1 MSSLT
6 NIFKSPFRLVSS
18 KTYSNPTQELKVEF
32 KTKDIY
38 DSTNK
43 EEIFILSKM
52 YFDNIVLQY
61 KNYMFENVPTAESTY
76 KLYVGIMGEEELKFK
91 HIYSIFY
98 DNIADRIAWE
108 NKYDNNF
115 EIEGKFFIGID
126 VSTYVLENYED
137 EDEDMEEEY
146 KIQHAIPEDE
156 CVICYE
162 NKANVLYTKCLHY
175 AVCDSC
181 DKSGKFSKCPL
192 CRTKIN
198 NQRILFS

>member
-1 MSSLT
+1 MSLQEVY
-6 NIFKSPFRLVSS
+6 KPPFRLVSS
-18 KTYSNPTQELKVEF
+18 KTFTNPTPQLRVKF
-32 KTKDIY
+32 KTKVIY

-76 KLYVGIMGEEELKFK
+76 KLYVGIIGEEELEYK
-91 HIYSIFY
+91 HIYSCFY
-98 DNIADRIAWE
+98 NNIKDKIAWE
-108 NKYDNNF
+108 NKYDDNF

-126 VSTYVLENYED
+126 VSTYVIENYED
-137 EDEDMEEEY
+137 EDEDEEEY
-146 KIQHAIPEDE
+146 KIKTPIKEDE

-162 NKANVLYTKCLHY
+162 NKANVLYTKCLHF
-175 AVCDSC
+175 AVCGEC
-181 DKSGKFSKCPL
+181 DKKGNFSNCPM
-192 CRTKIN
+192 CRIKIN